1 MTKNIWGSPFATQR
15 KPKEAKEPKEKTE
28 PKEKPKKVSRLSRAD
43 VRLLL
48 DCSASAIND
57 GLIAWTERWMTQLI
71 QERAF
76 PPHLNRAGAYQ
87 YLLDFLGEGATE
99 VLNAIRRDHY
109 GWGSGTQPNGDAGVS
124 EFDFLMG
131 VPMVV

>member
-1 MTKNIWGSPFATQR
+1 MTKNIWGSPFATLR
-15 KPKEAKEPKEKTE
+15 KPREPKEKTE
-28 PKEKPKKVSRLSRAD
+28 PSREPKEKPKKIPRLSRAD

-48 DCSASAIND
+48 DCPASSINET
-57 GLIAWTERWMTQLI
+57 LIVWVERWMTQLI
-71 QERAF
+71 QEKAY
-76 PPHLNRAGAYQ
+76 PPHLSRAGSYQ

-99 VLNAIRRDHY
+99 VLNTIRRDHY
-109 GWGSGTQPNGDAGVS
+109 GTQRREDAGVG

>member
-1 MTKNIWGSPFATQR
+1 MTKNIWGSPFSADQR
-15 KPKEAKEPKEKTE
+15 KPREPKEKTE
-28 PKEKPKKVSRLSRAD
+28 PKEKPKKIPRLSRAD

-48 DCSASAIND
+48 DCPASAINES
-57 GLIAWTERWMTQLI
+57 LIAWVERWMTQLI

-76 PPHLNRAGAYQ
+76 PPHLSRAGAYQ

-99 VLNAIRRDHY
+99 VLNTIRRDHY
-109 GWGSGTQPNGDAGVS
+109 GIQRNGDAGVS

>member
-1 MTKNIWGSPFATQR
+1 MTKNIWGSPFSNDQR
-15 KPKEAKEPKEKTE
+15 KAKEPKEKTE
-28 PKEKPKKVSRLSRAD
+28 PKEKPKKIPRLSRSD

-48 DCSASAIND
+48 DCSAADISE

-76 PPHLNRAGAYQ
+76 PPHFVRAGAYQ
-87 YLLDFLGEGATE
+87 YLLDFLGDGATE

-109 GWGSGTQPNGDAGVS
+109 GWGTRPNGGAGVS
-124 EFDFLMG
+124 EFDFLIG

>member
-1 MTKNIWGSPFATQR
+1 MTKNIWGSPFATLR
-15 KPKEAKEPKEKTE
+15 KPKEPKEKAEPT
-28 PKEKPKKVSRLSRAD
+28 PKEKPKKIPRLTRSD

-48 DCSASAIND
+48 DCAASAINET
-57 GLIAWTERWMTQLI
+57 LIVWVERWMTQLI

-76 PPHLNRAGAYQ
+76 PPHLSRAGAYQ

-99 VLNAIRRDHY
+99 VLNTIRRDHY
-109 GWGSGTQPNGDAGVS
+109 GTQRNVDAGVG